1 MVESGCDYVVMPVAL
16 LPTVREVERM
26 AQKLTEKDLLPTSPV
41 VEQATIRALKGRV
54 EADEVR
60 KFLREAS
67 RSEPGALGATASVN
81 IFIWGKVKCY
91 PEAPWHYDTT
101 IWGGPAASIESVGFI
116 YTAYRTWD
124 DFFRNVTGV
133 HLQCDSTLQI
143 NWFADGTPVGQFN
156 GAATGN
162 AHFEAGGEG
171 KWQRK

>member
-1 MVESGCDYVVMPVAL
+1 
-16 LPTVREVERM
+16 M

-133 HLQCDSTLQI
+133 WAQGISEGAGILQI

-156 GAATGN
+156 GLAGGIGLL
-162 AHFEAGGEG
+162 EAGGEG
-171 KWQRK
+171 KWQHN